1 MSVKVSLN
9 VEGLNELIV
18 EQKRAIKLSH
28 ELESSLAKVDE
39 LKKQIKIQVV

>member
-9 VEGLNELIV
+9 VEGLNKLIA
-18 EQKRAIKLSH
+18 EQKRAIKLSK

-39 LKKQIKIQVV
+39 LKRKIKVQVV

>member
-18 EQKRAIKLSH
+18 EQKRAIKLSQ
-28 ELESSLAKVDE
+28 ELESSLAKLDE

>member
-9 VEGLNELIV
+9 VEGLNELIA
-18 EQKRAIKLSH
+18 EQKRAIKLSQ